1 MPRAGRDILLGMMRL
16 RLLLVAVFAA
26 VTIAGVAAQ
35 AFSVSYLDG
44 SVDLKTAKGWKALVI
59 GDKVPAD
66 ASVRLSQEASLELQR
81 GKTRITLLKDGT
93 YEMAALSKAADAPA
107 AGSSGNVI
115 AQKLQSLTTEK
126 PKTAT
131 AAGGVRGAEQ
141 GSVSVTWADESDEAR
156 TQVQALLDQKKYA
169 DAVKVLDQAITE
181 STLPSEKNEFSYMK
195 AVAYYGAGQ
204 PAQAYRTL
212 VRVPPQPEDSWYAR
226 YIILKAQILVD
237 TQNFRDALALLTPFI
252 EQFPKGEATQVAW
265 LLSASCD
272 RGLGDPAAAKESLD
286 AGYQLDPASD
296 TAKLIDEQRK
306 MK

>member
-1 MPRAGRDILLGMMRL
+1 MTRIRF
-16 RLLLVAVFAA
+16 LLVAVFAA
-26 VTIAGVAAQ
+26 VTIAGAAAQ

-44 SVDLKTAKGWKALVI
+44 SVDLKTAKGWKALAI
-59 GDKVPAD
+59 GDTVPAD
-66 ASVRLSQEASLELQR
+66 ASVRLSQSASLELQR

-93 YEMAALSKAADAPA
+93 YEMAAVSKATDKTVT
-107 AGSSGNVI
+107 GSSGNVI

-141 GSVSVTWADESDEAR
+141 GSVSVTWADESDETR

-169 DAVKVLDQAITE
+169 DAVKMLNQAI
-181 STLPSEKNEFSYMK
+181 SDSSVPSEKSEFTYLK
-195 AVAYYGAGQ
+195 AVAYYGEGQ
-204 PAQAYRTL
+204 AAQSYHTL
-212 VRVPPQPEDSWYAR
+212 ARVAPQPEDSWYAR

-252 EQFPKGEATQVAW
+252 EQYPKGEATQVAY
-265 LLSASCD
+265 LLSAYCD
-272 RGLGDPAAAKESLD
+272 KGLGDPEAAKVSLD

-306 MK
+306 AM